1 VIIAKL
7 KVAQAALV
15 LLTIFTS
22 VYPFS
27 STQLSVQERQEWE
40 RLIKRFTEPHSVRL
54 LATQLWGE
62 IHGGGLQISE
72 EMRNLLTLLDLTS
85 GRRPA
90 INTREFKNRIA
101 SFLNSD
107 NDDDATFAAT
117 LLGVAGDLS
126 YAAQVAKLLDKPDP
140 PADAKGFVPA
150 IASRASAAYALS
162 LMGAKEYVP
171 KVRLMLK
178 SKNDYD
184 RAWAVRALR
193 QFRQRNTRK
202 TCR

>member
-1 VIIAKL
+1 MAIANL

-22 VYPFS
+22 VYPFN
-27 STQLSVQERQEWE
+27 STQLSVQERQEGE
-40 RLIKRFTEPHSVRL
+40 RLIKRFNEPRSVRL
-54 LATQLWGE
+54 LGQQLWGE
-62 IHGGGLQISE
+62 IHGGGLKISE
-72 EMRNLLTLLDLTS
+72 EMRNLLILIDLTS

-101 SFLNSD
+101 SFLDSD
-107 NDDDATFAAT
+107 NDDDAAFAAT
-117 LLGVAGDLS
+117 LLGIAGDLS
-126 YAAQVAKLLDKPDP
+126 YAPQIAKLLDKRDP
-140 PADAKGFVPA
+140 PADASGFVMP
-150 IASRASAAYALS
+150 IGSRASAAFALS

-171 KVRLMLK
+171 KVALMLK

-193 QFRQRNTRK
+193 QFRLRNMRK
-202 TCR
+202 T